1 MIWTDLF
8 YRILK
13 AIKTME
19 LTLTYL
25 KINSRFRMFTT
36 FTFLLIYAFPIT
48 VDENIIGAPTK
59 RNKFCQIIH
68 FSDTATAI
76 LDISLLHPNF
86 RESNLE
92 KKQRNDTKKKAKKIE
107 RDNFTEGIREKSN
120 NIIIISHFWSTNN
133 IFTD

>member
-48 VDENIIGAPTK
+48 VDENIIGAPPTM
-59 RNKFCQIIH
+59 RNKFWCPTKLFI
-68 FSDTATAI
+68 SPI
-76 LDISLLHPNF
+76 LLPQYWTFLYCT
-86 RESNLE
+86 L
-92 KKQRNDTKKKAKKIE
+92 T
-107 RDNFTEGIREKSN
+107 
-120 NIIIISHFWSTNN
+120 
-133 IFTD
+133 

>member
-48 VDENIIGAPTK
+48 IDENIIGAPPQCEINFGALPNYSFLRYCY
-59 RNKFCQIIH
+59 RNIGH
-68 FSDTATAI
+68 FSIA
-76 LDISLLHPNF
+76 P
-86 RESNLE
+86 
-92 KKQRNDTKKKAKKIE
+92 
-107 RDNFTEGIREKSN
+107 
-120 NIIIISHFWSTNN
+120 
-133 IFTD
+133 